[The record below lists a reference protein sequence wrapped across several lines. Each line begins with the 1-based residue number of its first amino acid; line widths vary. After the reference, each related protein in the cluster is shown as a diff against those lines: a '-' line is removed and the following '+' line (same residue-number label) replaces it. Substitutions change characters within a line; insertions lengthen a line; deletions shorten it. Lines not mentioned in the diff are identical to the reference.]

1 MKKLSVVAAGV
12 AVLSLC
18 ACTEANEFV
27 PSTNGNTKLITEIKV
42 SSNASALGS
51 RTVFDPGYNESGEPT
66 GSFGVVKWEPGD
78 DELHFFQKGNSG
90 VHKTFVCASDDTDD
104 SLPTDYDWNY
114 FNAKNK
120 NSDGLAVD
128 KSYYAYYFPY
138 YEYTGTDGETHILKD
153 DALSLS
159 PVKYTNLYLDNTL
172 TAPGAMLKAFMHNY
186 DVLASTTGENG
197 SFGFVKATD
206 PMGYI
211 YMDHPFALITVNLEC
226 VDDETTNYGMG
237 HFTSYAG
244 LPSFYQAEI
253 KGLHFDDAESKRKNS
268 FANSFQIDSDG
279 SLKFNYADYNSE
291 NPTTISTMYNS
302 TKYYYLVSD
311 KSGVTLDKIYAL
323 EGEIRNKL
331 SFYFLVRQSDDGD
344 MNRLVF
350 YFDTES
356 DHDETTKDSKDKYVE
371 INLNNSYTF
380 EPGKSYTFDFEVDYT
395 TNVESANTGTK
406 PYSMQNYWEDSEAAL
421 IKLVKCPSGMSVN
434 NCKYGTR

>member
-66 GSFGVVKWEPGD
+66 GSFGVVKWEQGD
-78 DELHFFQKGNSG
+78 DELHFFQNLNSG
-90 VHKTFVCASDDTDD
+90 VHKTFVCGTDATGP
-104 SLPTDYDWNY
+104 STDYDWNY

-128 KSYYAYYFPY
+128 KSYYAYYFPN
-138 YEYTGTDGETHILKD
+138 YEYTDKNKVKHILKEE
-153 DALSLS
+153 ALSLS

-197 SFGFVKATD
+197 PFGFVTATD

-226 VDDETTNYGMG
+226 IDNEATNYGMG
-237 HFTSYAG
+237 RFTSYAG

-253 KGLHFDDAESKRKNS
+253 KGLHFEDAQSKCKNS
-268 FANSFQIDSDG
+268 FANSFQIAADG
-279 SLKFNYADYNSE
+279 SLQFNYDEYDSE
-291 NPTTISTMYNS
+291 NQTIISSVYNS
-302 TKYYYLVSD
+302 TVYYYLVSD
-311 KSGVTLDKIYAL
+311 KSGITLSDIHDE
-323 EGEIRNKL
+323 EGELRNKL

-371 INLNNSYTF
+371 IELKNSYTF

-395 TNVESANTGTK
+395 TNVASANEGEI
-406 PYSMQNYWEDSEAAL
+406 PYNMYNYWEGNKAAL
-421 IKLVKCPSGMSVN
+421 IKLVKCPKGMVVDK
-434 NCKYGTR
+434 CEYGTR